1 MKRNKPIVV
10 RTDLLSCIVTFIS
23 SMIFFYF
30 AFVEALL
37 ILEFCG
43 ILFLIITFLLYQDKY
58 IIYTNEVNSGYFSIK
73 IDKKRTNTF
82 TLSSTTY
89 QVNHPFIIIS
99 DGSNVFIGIK
109 RNKLVRELKKL
120 GIKEEELA

>member
-30 AFVEALL
+30 AFVEALSVFVFL
-37 ILEFCG
+37 GVC
-43 ILFLIITFLLYQDKY
+43 FLIITFLMYQDKY

-82 TLSSTTY
+82 LISSTTY
-89 QVNHPFIIIS
+89 QVKHPFIIIS
-99 DGSNVFIGIK
+99 DGRNAFIGK
-109 RNKLVRELKKL
+109 KCNKLVRELKKL
-120 GIKEEELA
+120 GIKEEELT

>member
-10 RTDLLSCIVTFIS
+10 RTSFASCIFMLIS

-30 AFVEALL
+30 AFIEAVPSLVVP
-37 ILEFCG
+37 G
-43 ILFLIITFLLYQDKY
+43 ICFLMITFLMYQDKY

-73 IDKKRTNTF
+73 IDKKRTHTF
-82 TLSSTTY
+82 TISSTTY
-89 QVNHPFIIIS
+89 KVNHPFIIIS
-99 DGSNVFIGIK
+99 DGCNAFIGIK

-120 GIKEEELA
+120 GIKEEELI

>member
-1 MKRNKPIVV
+1 MKRIKPIVA
-10 RTDLLSCIVTFIS
+10 RTSFASCIFMLIS

-30 AFVEALL
+30 AFIEAVPSWVVS
-37 ILEFCG
+37 G
-43 ILFLIITFLLYQDKY
+43 ICFLMITFLMYQDKY

-99 DGSNVFIGIK
+99 DGCNAFIGIK
-109 RNKLVRELKKL
+109 CNKLVRELKKL
-120 GIKEEELA
+120 GIKEEELT

>member
-10 RTDLLSCIVTFIS
+10 RTNLLSCIVTFIS

-30 AFVEALL
+30 AFVEALS
-37 ILEFCG
+37 ILGFCG

-58 IIYTNEVNSGYFSIK
+58 IIYTDEVNSGYFSIK

-82 TLSSTTY
+82 TISSTTY
-89 QVNHPFIIIS
+89 QVKHPFIIIS
-99 DGSNVFIGIK
+99 DGCNAFIGIK
-109 RNKLVRELKKL
+109 HNKLVRELKKL

>member
-10 RTDLLSCIVTFIS
+10 RTNLLFCIVTFIS

-30 AFVEALL
+30 AFVEALS
-37 ILEFCG
+37 ILGFCG

-89 QVNHPFIIIS
+89 QVNYPFIIIS
-99 DGSNVFIGIK
+99 DGCNAFIGIK

>member
-10 RTDLLSCIVTFIS
+10 RTSLTSCIFMIIC

-30 AFVEALL
+30 AFIEAVPSLV
-37 ILEFCG
+37 IPG
-43 ILFLIITFLLYQDKY
+43 IFYLIITFLLYQDKY
-58 IIYTNEVNSGYFSIK
+58 IIYTNEVNSGSFSIK
-73 IDKKRTNTF
+73 IDKKITNTF
-82 TLSSTTY
+82 SISSTTY

-99 DGSNVFIGIK
+99 DGCNAFIGIK